1 MPDGKIQRQRPH
13 VPDSSN
19 ATCKKERQSCDCRL
33 VLALP
38 IFPGRHQPSIV
49 GRNELNYRVRN
60 GNGWTLVL
68 ISTNYRYPCY
78 RRTYTLYTFRLH
90 LSSFSKSN
98 ISCLICGDPYR
109 IRTDVNGV
117 RGRCLNHL
125 TNGPCRR
132 KKLHSI
138 RFGLR
143 PKLTTLRSSSSFLRK
158 HFAGLRRIQK
168 LSSVSP
174 SEVYP
179 R

>member
-1 MPDGKIQRQRPH
+1 M
-13 VPDSSN
+13 
-19 ATCKKERQSCDCRL
+19 
-33 VLALP
+33 LALP

-132 KKLHSI
+132 KKLRSI
-138 RFGLR
+138 PFGFR
-143 PKLTTLRSSSSFLRK
+143 QSSQRSVLPP
-158 HFAGLRRIQK
+158 
-168 LSSVSP
+168 LSSANASLVCLGCLLSP
-174 SEVYP
+174 HP
-179 R
+179 RCTRFEYTSNRLGAPSRTRTGDPLIKSQLLYQLS